1 MITYAVIL
9 FAKQYAG
16 DYPVIWMKLDD
27 DDGSG
32 NNDLT
37 ITSGTTLI
45 LINERFNIDL
55 DKTTS
60 TYTLRIRDVQETDG
74 AIYQCQVRMRVM
86 DRLL

>member
-1 MITYAVIL
+1 
-9 FAKQYAG
+9 
-16 DYPVIWMKLDD
+16 MKLDD

-86 DRLL
+86 ARLL

>member
-1 MITYAVIL
+1 
-9 FAKQYAG
+9 
-16 DYPVIWMKLDD
+16 MKLDD

-86 DRLL
+86 ARFL